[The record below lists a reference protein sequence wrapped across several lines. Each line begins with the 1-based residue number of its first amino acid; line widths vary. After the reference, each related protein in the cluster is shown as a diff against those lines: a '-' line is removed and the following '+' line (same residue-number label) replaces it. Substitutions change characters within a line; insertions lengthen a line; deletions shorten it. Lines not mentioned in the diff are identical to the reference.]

1 MISKS
6 TRGSEWRKWDLHIH
20 TPASDGKGTP
30 EEIVNEAIAK
40 GLSVIAITDHH
51 TTDYIDKVKNAA
63 QGKDLTVISGI
74 EFRSEYGAK
83 SVHFIAYFPDEY
95 KGIKLSSQN
104 LYEQILCKLNL
115 SKSAIILKGK
125 EKKPSFDDEKAFKE
139 GLFQLQVDMKK
150 ACELIHSFG
159 GVISVH
165 NGNKDNGLDAEVK
178 HLGDSPRNARTLDEC
193 LGPLKEELMGKYVDI
208 CDLGP
213 SDNGKE
219 RNFYLKQFKT
229 PSILASDAHKF
240 EEIGS
245 AFTWIKA
252 DPSFDGLKQIIYE
265 PESRVKFQADKPEQK
280 NDYQSIDSITFDN
293 EEMGNHLRMEAWH
306 KCR

>member
-51 TTDYIDKVKNAA
+51 TTDYIDMVKNAA

-104 LYEQILCKLNL
+104 LYERILCKLNL

-139 GLFQLQVDMKK
+139 GLFLLQVDMKK

-178 HLGDSPRNARTLDEC
+178 HLGTSPRNVRTLDEC

-219 RNFYLKQFKT
+219 RNFYLKQFNT

-265 PESRVKFQADKPEQK
+265 PESRVKFQTDKPYLKK
-280 NDYQSIDSITFDN
+280 N
-293 EEMGNHLRMEAWH
+293 
-306 KCR
+306 